1 MAKRR
6 ARSKPEAEATA
17 KTPIAGKDNGTG
29 WPKSRRIAVLKR
41 IAQNLRIAKKGA
53 APMTPSSSM
62 TENGL
67 TAEEVEEFHAL
78 LLEFRK
84 QILGNVDHMQ
94 DEALRKTRSDA
105 SGDLS
110 LMPIHMADIGTD
122 NYEREFT
129 IGLIE
134 NETKTLKEIDAALVR
149 LEKGAYGIC
158 EATHKPIGK
167 ERLMAKPWARFTV
180 EYKRSMEANKGR
192 RP

>member
-1 MAKRR
+1 VAKRR
-6 ARSKPEAEATA
+6 ARPKPEAGAPTG
-17 KTPIAGKDNGTG
+17 TPIAGKDNGNG
-29 WPKSRRIAVLKR
+29 WPKSRRIAILKR

-53 APMTPSSSM
+53 TSMTPSSSM
-62 TENGL
+62 AESGL
-67 TAEEVEEFHAL
+67 TAEELEGFHAL
-78 LLEFRK
+78 LLQVRK
-84 QILGNVDHMQ
+84 QLLENVDHMQ

-134 NETKTLKEIDAALVR
+134 NETETLKEIDAALER
-149 LEKGAYGIC
+149 LENGAYGIC

-167 ERLMAKPWARFTV
+167 KRLMAKPWARFTV
-180 EYKRSMEANKGR
+180 EHKRSMEANKSR
-192 RP
+192 RR